1 MFRSA
6 ANKVMWVGRATA
18 FLVGLAVI
26 LALVLGA
33 ASVALGANGDYFKVG
48 KSNLASAV
56 STLTKSGAGPALR
69 LNVDSGPPLAVNS
82 NGKVA
87 NLNADKLDGLDS
99 SALRTRCPAGTQS
112 LGGGCIENTVRG
124 TDRLSDASS
133 TCAGLGRRL
142 PTAASPSAAAN
153 T

>member
-1 MFRSA
+1 VSQ
-6 ANKVMWVGRATA
+6 
-18 FLVGLAVI
+18 FLPSINAYLRVGLSAKEQRTG
-26 LALVLGA
+26 LLYLPG
-33 ASVALGANGDYFKVG
+33 LLQEGDFFKVG